1 MLLFVVVLNLDNLSI
16 LLSKQLNSFFFELII
31 VMKSLFEVGQLLAEL
46 IPLLFDDLKDTVWM
60 LLAHF
65 MLDHLIFVLVSFL

>member
-1 MLLFVVVLNLDNLSI
+1 
-16 LLSKQLNSFFFELII
+16 
-31 VMKSLFEVGQLLAEL
+31 MKSLFEVGQLLAEL

>member
-1 MLLFVVVLNLDNLSI
+1 MIFEVVRIFFELLLLFVVVLNLDNLSI

-46 IPLLFDDLKDTVWM
+46 IPLLFDDLKDTV
-60 LLAHF
+60 
-65 MLDHLIFVLVSFL
+65 